1 MTSVCY
7 FKEYALVTMAVEN
20 HWTSPVNGGSLCGK
34 NSYKWCT
41 LHCHLWWHRSVDD
54 AMETP
59 TLSIGCCAQG
69 SFQVNYIGYK
79 IPWARCETCQHYTAY
94 RNDMSW
100 NWDAYPYIII
110 PLSQM
115 QACVH
120 TRYEHTVYSKMVK
133 AHNIDASPFWS
144 VLSYKLRST
153 LSRSLQ
159 HTMDGYGWLL
169 MSVLPSFKSPF
180 RLIWTAWMSVR

>member
-1 MTSVCY
+1 MTHDICLL
-7 FKEYALVTMAVEN
+7 FQGMAVK
-20 HWTSPVNGGSLCGK
+20 HQWTSPVNGASLCGK

-59 TLSIGCCAQG
+59 TLSIWCCVQG

-94 RNDMSW
+94 RNEMSW

-120 TRYEHTVYSKMVK
+120 TRYENTVYSKMVK

-159 HTMDGYGWLL
+159 HRQWMAADVCASKLQITF
-169 MSVLPSFKSPF
+169 SVDMNCLDVSAID
-180 RLIWTAWMSVR
+180 REA